1 MKFRDRSLTALVRSE
16 PARDLLVAGLA
27 ALAIVV
33 ALAGC
38 SSEAAPVDALPPPP
52 EVSVAT
58 VLSKPVRHWD
68 DFTGH
73 VTAAESVE
81 VRPRVSGYVERV
93 AYKEGQEIRKG
104 DLLFVIDPRPY
115 RAALAR
121 AQARLAQAQSE
132 ATLAVSQDRRAQA
145 LVEARA
151 LSRAAFEARK
161 AAVAQ
166 AEAAVRAAQ
175 AEVEAARLELQ
186 FTEVRSPI
194 DGRAGRAMA
203 TVGNLA
209 QADTTVLTTVVSQ
222 DPVHVY
228 FETDEQTFLRYGEMA
243 RRGERDRSAN
253 PVRVGLANE
262 VGHPHQGVV
271 DFIDNRVDPTTGTIR
286 ARAVL
291 RNPDRVF
298 TPGLFARVRLQ
309 GSGEIESM
317 LVDARAILTDQDRKY
332 VYVLGPEDRALRKD
346 VVTGRTVELEEDGV
360 TRRLQVV
367 ESGLEPTDRV
377 IVHGFQKIFMPGM
390 PVKPHVVA
398 MGAPPSDGRTR
409 VADAARAGE

>member
-1 MKFRDRSLTALVRSE
+1 MNSRDRSLTALRRSV
-16 PARDLLVAGLA
+16 PIRYLLMAGLA
-27 ALAIVV
+27 VVAIVV

-38 SSEAAPVDALPPPP
+38 TSEAAPVDAMPPPP

-73 VTAAESVE
+73 VAAVESVE
-81 VRPRVSGYVERV
+81 IRPRVSGYVERV
-93 AYKEGQEIRKG
+93 AYEEGQEIDKG

-115 RAALAR
+115 RAALAQ
-121 AQARLAQAQSE
+121 AQARLARAQSE
-132 ATLAVSQDRRAQA
+132 ATLAASQDRRAQA
-145 LVEARA
+145 LVAARA
-151 LSRAAFEARK
+151 ISREEFEARK

-166 AEAAVRAAQ
+166 ADAAVRAAQ
-175 AEVEAARLELQ
+175 AEVAAARLELQ
-186 FTEVRSPI
+186 FTEIRSPI

-203 TVGNLA
+203 TTGNLA

-243 RRGERDRSAN
+243 RRGERASSKN
-253 PVRVGLANE
+253 LVRVGLANE
-262 VGHPHQGVV
+262 PGYPHEGVV
-271 DFIDNRVDPTTGTIR
+271 DFTDNRVDPRTGTIR

-291 RNPDRVF
+291 RNPDRMF

-317 LVDARAILTDQDRKY
+317 LVDARAVLTDQDRKY

-346 VVTGRTVELEEDGV
+346 IVPGRVVELDDAGAP
-360 TRRLQVV
+360 RRLQVV
-367 ESGLEPTDRV
+367 ESGLAPTDRV
-377 IVHGFQKIFMPGM
+377 IVHGLQKIFMPGM
-390 PVKPHVVA
+390 PVRPSTVA
-398 MGAPPSDGRTR
+398 MGDPPSSGQVR
-409 VADAARAGE
+409 VAHAAE